1 MSSEY
6 SALRADVID
15 LSLFP
20 DTTPPD
26 DLHDEHVA
34 ADYVQRVCGAYDFG
48 IVPSAAVLG
57 TLRGL
62 SAVFDRFPLAA
73 SPAYHA
79 LRRLFKWPAVA
90 SVPPARLRYELF
102 DLREGRAADPCLTLV

>member
-1 MSSEY
+1 MD
-6 SALRADVID
+6 AAID
-15 LSLFP
+15 HSLYP
-20 DTTPPD
+20 DTAAPD
-26 DLHDEHVA
+26 DLRDERVA

-48 IVPSAAVLG
+48 IVPSAAVLA

-62 SAVFDRFPLAA
+62 RPVFDRFPLPA

-79 LRRLFKWPAVA
+79 LRRLFGWPAVQ

-102 DLREGRAADPCLTLV
+102 DLREGRAPDPCIALV

>member
-1 MSSEY
+1 M
-6 SALRADVID
+6 ADAID
-15 LSLFP
+15 HSLYP
-20 DTTPPD
+20 DAAAPD
-26 DLHDEHVA
+26 DLHDEFVA

-48 IVPSAAVLG
+48 IVPSAAVLD

-62 SAVFDRFPLAA
+62 REVFDRFPLPA

-79 LRRLFKWPAVA
+79 FRRLFGWPAVQ

-102 DLREGRAADPCLTLV
+102 DLREGRAADPCVNFV

>member
-1 MSSEY
+1 M
-6 SALRADVID
+6 ADAID
-15 LSLFP
+15 HSLYP
-20 DTTPPD
+20 DTAAPE
-26 DLHDEHVA
+26 DLRDEFVA

-48 IVPSAAVLG
+48 IVPSAEVLG

-62 SAVFDRFPLAA
+62 RAVFDRFPLPA

-79 LRRLFKWPAVA
+79 LRRLFGWTAVA

-102 DLREGRAADPCLTLV
+102 DLREGRAADPCLNAV

>member
-1 MSSEY
+1 MPDAIDHSLYPDATAPED
-6 SALRADVID
+6 LR
-15 LSLFP
+15 
-20 DTTPPD
+20 
-26 DLHDEHVA
+26 DESVA
-34 ADYVQRVCGAYDFG
+34 ADYVQRVCAAYDFG
-48 IVPSAAVLG
+48 IVPSADVLG

-62 SAVFDRFPLAA
+62 RAVFDRFPLPA

-79 LRRLFKWPAVA
+79 LRRLFEWPSVP